1 MNRDDHNCFDKKIN
15 PKCFNL
21 LTEDEWN
28 QIGKHQTRMHYKR
41 GEHIAR
47 QGSPS
52 AVIIFILEGF
62 VKQFIES
69 DTNRPFNTAILQPG
83 DFIGLS
89 TLFGDTPFIT
99 SAMALQPVEACLI
112 SSAVL
117 RDVITKNNILA
128 LKLIERH
135 LSTERHLI
143 DIVARLNYK
152 QMPGKLAQT
161 LLYLNQGN
169 FSDKDIFGLLSRND
183 LADFAAISSINVVK
197 LLHQFE
203 DEGLIKLN
211 GKKINILNKEAL
223 NAIAK
228 NG

>member
-1 MNRDDHNCFDKKIN
+1 MREKSNCFDENIN

-21 LTEDEWN
+21 LTEDEWK
-28 QIGKHQTRMHYKR
+28 QIGRHQTRMQYKK
-41 GEHIAR
+41 GEHLAR

-52 AVIIFILEGF
+52 AVIIFILEGL

-69 DTNRPFNTAILQPG
+69 ETSRPFNTAILQPG

-112 SSAVL
+112 SSVIL
-117 RDVITKNNILA
+117 RDVITKNNTLA

-161 LLYLNQGN
+161 LLYLNQEHFAEKDL
-169 FSDKDIFGLLSRND
+169 FSLLTRND

-203 DEGLIKLN
+203 DEGIIKLN
-211 GKKINILNKEAL
+211 GKKITVTDKEAL
-223 NAIAK
+223 HTIAK